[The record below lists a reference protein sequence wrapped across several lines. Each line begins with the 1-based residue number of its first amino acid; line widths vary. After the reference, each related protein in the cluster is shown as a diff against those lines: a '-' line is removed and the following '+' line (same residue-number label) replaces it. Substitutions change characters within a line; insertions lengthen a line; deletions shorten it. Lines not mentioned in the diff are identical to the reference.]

1 MSSMRL
7 SAKLYYFGPV
17 LLWMAVIFVMSSRA
31 GSTEH
36 SASLVE
42 VLIQRIS
49 PTFRQTLSPY
59 QIDCLDYGFR
69 KTCHVT
75 EYAILA
81 LLLLRGL
88 TRGRGRASLGIAA
101 AALAI
106 SALYAASDEF
116 HQRFVPLRTPSVEDV
131 LIDTS
136 GASGALILVLGASYL
151 AAADRRT
158 GRRLLGLS
166 PHQERAAESMIEDSV
181 TVPVAERRR

>member
-1 MSSMRL
+1 MRR
-7 SAKLYYFGPV
+7 AAWLYYFGPV

-31 GSTEH
+31 GSTQH
-36 SASLVE
+36 SVTLVE
-42 VLIQRIS
+42 KIVHWVS
-49 PTFRQTLSPY
+49 PTFRQTLTPY

-88 TRGRGRASLGIAA
+88 NRGRARTSLSVAA
-101 AALAI
+101 AALAV

-131 LIDTS
+131 MIDTS
-136 GASGALILVLGASYL
+136 GAVAALVIVLGASSI
-151 AAADRRT
+151 AAADRRI
-158 GRRLLGLS
+158 GRRLS
-166 PHQERAAESMIEDSV
+166 RVPR
-181 TVPVAERRR
+181 TVVATETLAVMSGERRGR